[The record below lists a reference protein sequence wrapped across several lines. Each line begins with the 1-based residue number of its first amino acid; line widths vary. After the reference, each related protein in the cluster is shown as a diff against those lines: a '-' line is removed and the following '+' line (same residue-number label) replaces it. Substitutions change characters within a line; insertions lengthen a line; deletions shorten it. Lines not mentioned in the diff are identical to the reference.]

1 MSRYH
6 GYLKTAAAALT
17 PYDGAMPL
25 AHYLKAFFAQRKQ
38 MGSRDRRLVTSLC
51 YASFR
56 LSRYAAERTLEE
68 RVLLAAHLPGIWPP
82 EALQAVATDWQQ
94 LQAQGVEL
102 PDASKHAPLLFAPA
116 EWLSAGAAAHSLA
129 AAMLQQPALF
139 LRIRPGGQQAA
150 VQWLQ
155 QHEIAFRSLGDDCL
169 QLPNG
174 TQLNGFALNKWA
186 VVQDA
191 SSQQTGRLLLA
202 WLQQHQLPIPATVW
216 DCCAASGGKSI
227 MLADHWPGLSLTVSD
242 IRPSILHNLQL
253 RFAEAGLA
261 QPRSAVLD
269 LAQQPA
275 LPWKHRFDMVLAD
288 VPCSGSG
295 TWARTPEQ
303 AAFFSETQLH
313 TFHEKQY
320 RIAAQATKALKPG
333 GLLVYIT
340 CSVFAAEN
348 EAVVQRLCDSA
359 GLQLIEQ
366 LLIDGTAGSAD
377 CMFIALLQKQ
387 AS

>member
-1 MSRYH
+1 MSRFQ
-6 GYLKTAAAALT
+6 GYLKTAAAALSH
-17 PYDGAMPL
+17 YDGAKPL
-25 AHYLKAFFAQRKQ
+25 AHYLKTLFAQRKQ
-38 MGSRDRRLVTSLC
+38 MGSRDRRLVTALC
-51 YASFR
+51 YAIFR
-56 LSRYAAERTLEE
+56 LGRYAAERTLEE
-68 RVLLAAHLPGIWPP
+68 RLLLAAHLPGIWPP
-82 EALQAVATDWQQ
+82 EALQALATEWQQ
-94 LQAQGVEL
+94 LRAQGVEL
-102 PDASKHAPLLFAPA
+102 PHISKHAHLLFAPA
-116 EWLSAGAAAHSLA
+116 EWLSAGVAAHSLA

-139 LRIRPGGQQAA
+139 LRIRPGAQKTT

-155 QHEIAFRSLGDDCL
+155 QHNIAFRSVGDNCL

-174 TQLNGFALNKWA
+174 TQLTGFPLNKWA

-191 SSQQTGRLLLA
+191 SSQETGRVLQA
-202 WLQQHQLPIPATVW
+202 WLQQHQLPIPAAVW

-227 MLADHWPGLSLTVSD
+227 MLADQWPGLSLTVSD
-242 IRPSILHNLQL
+242 IRPSILHNLRL

-261 QPRSAVLD
+261 QPQSAVLD

-275 LPWKHRFDMVLAD
+275 LPWKQRFDMVLAD

-303 AAFFSETQLH
+303 AAFFSETQLP

-320 RIAAQATKALKPG
+320 RIAAYTSKALKPG

-348 EAVVQRLCDSA
+348 EAVVKRLCGSA
-359 GLQLIEQ
+359 GLRLIEQ
-366 LLIDGTAGSAD
+366 RLIDGTANAAD
-377 CMFIALLQKQ
+377 CMFIALLQMP

>member
-6 GYLKTAAAALT
+6 GYIKTAAAALT
-17 PYDGAMPL
+17 PYDGTMPL
-25 AHYLKAFFAQRKQ
+25 AHYLKAFFAHRKQ

-51 YASFR
+51 YGCFR
-56 LSRYAAERTLEE
+56 LGRYAAERTLEE
-68 RVLLAAHLPGIWPP
+68 RLLLAAHLPGIWPA
-82 EALQAVATDWQQ
+82 EALQALATEWQL

-116 EWLSAGAAAHSLA
+116 EWLSAGAAVPRLA

-139 LRIRPGGQQAA
+139 LRIRPGAQQAT

-155 QHEIAFRSLGDDCL
+155 QHEIAFRIFGDDCL

-174 TQLNGFALNKWA
+174 TQLTGFALNKWA

-191 SSQQTGRLLLA
+191 SSQQTGRLLNS
-202 WLQQHQLPIPATVW
+202 WIQKHQLPTPARVW

-227 MLADHWPGLSLTVSD
+227 MLADQWPGLSLTVSD
-242 IRPSILHNLQL
+242 IRPSILHNLQR

-261 QPRSAVLD
+261 QPPSAVIN
-269 LAQQPA
+269 LAQQPT
-275 LPWKHRFDMVLAD
+275 LPWKQPFDMVLAD

-303 AAFFSETQLH
+303 GAFFDERQLH
-313 TFHEKQY
+313 AFHDKQY
-320 RIAAQATKALKPG
+320 RIAAQASEALKHG

-348 EAVVQRLCDSA
+348 EAVVKKLTDSSN
-359 GLQLIEQ
+359 LEVLEDQ
-366 LLIDGTAGSAD
+366 LIDGTAKAAD
-377 CMFIALLQKQ
+377 SMFIALLKKQ